1 MTNDYTVKLI
11 KSGFKKQEVEGF
23 SYDER
28 DIDKRICDIVEA
40 DVEHAR
46 NKHRQMRPQ
55 REWWYQLYRG
65 KTLGTEREGR
75 SKFISRDVMTTIE
88 WKMPQFMRYFSQ
100 NGRIVHTVPVGSD
113 DTKDA
118 ELASALLNW
127 QFFTGNKGFIPLYK
141 WCKGAQ
147 ILGNMVVKS
156 TWVDEY
162 EEFVET
168 YRVMTQEQFDEF
180 QARADAEDADVEILS
195 YEKEEIDRIV
205 ISTNDYNEP
214 YDTEPVYQYNDVV
227 IKRLAYKYRGP
238 KMTICNPEDL
248 FVDPDALDLEDAQ
261 YVVHRVWKTL
271 GELYADQ
278 DAGVYKNVDEL
289 EAKITEMDAEAE
301 SEKMVRA
308 ADSET
313 VYGKFDN
320 YVSDQKARRMVEIWE
335 YWGNVDVMNNGRFVP
350 WLAVVSNGV
359 VLRSEPNP
367 YMHGKPPFDDIRPNI
382 DPFTY
387 EGISASETI
396 GPFEEAKSAMIRQTL
411 DNMSFQNNQ
420 MWEAVRNVHPDLDA
434 LMNPRPGRIVLVD
447 RTGGI
452 KPLTPPPLQGS
463 TIQMFEFLQTILEA
477 LTGQTRYNQG
487 LDSSSLNRTATG
499 ITQIMARSDMR
510 NWLEAEL
517 MANSGM
523 QSMFEKW
530 MSMNK
535 QFLPD
540 NYTFRLFGKVFNLSR
555 SELYYHYDIT
565 IEVGKAIAEQ
575 ESAVQQLMNMMQQM
589 PSLMKMGVVT
599 PDDAY
604 NSYVEL
610 LKRWGFKDYDKFAT
624 NPEFVQKIKRQAEE
638 LQVIV
643 KSLMDAGYITPE
655 MIQQA
660 IQQKQAQ
667 LQQGGA
673 QDGRGATGQR
683 TGSANEN
690 TVPTGGRNPRPPVPT
705 GYQGI

>member
-1 MTNDYTVKLI
+1 MKNDYSIKLV
-11 KSGFKKQEVEGF
+11 KSGFKQQEVDEF
-23 SYDER
+23 DRDER
-28 DIDKRICDIVEA
+28 EIDKRICDIVEA

-65 KTLGTEREGR
+65 KSLGTEREGR

-100 NGRIVHTVPVGSD
+100 NGRIVHAVPVGSD
-113 DTKDA
+113 DRNDA

-156 TWVDEY
+156 TWVDRY

-168 YRVMTQEQFDEF
+168 YRVLTQEEFDEF
-180 QARADAEDADVEILS
+180 QRQSEEEDATIEILS
-195 YEKEEIDRIV
+195 YVKKEIDRVVVPTTDIE
-205 ISTNDYNEP
+205 EP
-214 YDTEPVYQYNDVV
+214 YDTEPVYQYEDVV

-238 KMTICNPEDL
+238 QMTICNPEDL
-248 FVDPDALDLEDAQ
+248 FIDPDALDIEDAQ

-278 DAGVYKNVDEL
+278 DAGIYKNVEEL
-289 EAKITEMDAEAE
+289 EAVLEDMDAEAE
-301 SEKMVRA
+301 AEKMVRA

-320 YVSDQKARRMVEIWE
+320 YISDQKARRQVEIWE
-335 YWGNVDVMNNGRFVP
+335 YWGNVDVMDNGRFVP
-350 WLAVVSNGV
+350 WLAVVSHGI

-387 EGISASETI
+387 EGISASEMI

-447 RTGGI
+447 RTGGL

-499 ITQIMARSDMR
+499 ITQIMARADMR

-517 MANSGM
+517 IANGGM

-530 MSMNK
+530 MAMNK

-540 NYTFRLFGKVFNLSR
+540 DYTFRLFGKVFNLSR

-565 IEVGKAIAEQ
+565 IEVGKAMAEQ
-575 ESAVQQLMNMMQQM
+575 ESAIQQLLNLLQQV
-589 PSLMKMGVVT
+589 PNLLKMGVAT

-604 NSYVEL
+604 NMYTEL
-610 LKRWGFKDYDKFAT
+610 LKRWGFKDYEQFSS
-624 NPEFVQKIKRQAEE
+624 NPEFVQK
-638 LQVIV
+638 LQGQVQEFQMVI
-643 KSLMDAGYITPE
+643 KSLIDAGYVTPE

-660 IQQKQAQ
+660 IQLQ
-667 LQQGGA
+667 QQGGA
-673 QDGRGATGQR
+673 ASGGESAGQR
-683 TGSANEN
+683 TGSPNEG
-690 TVPTGGRNPRPPVPT
+690 TVPTGNRNPRPPVTT
-705 GYQGI
+705 GPQGV